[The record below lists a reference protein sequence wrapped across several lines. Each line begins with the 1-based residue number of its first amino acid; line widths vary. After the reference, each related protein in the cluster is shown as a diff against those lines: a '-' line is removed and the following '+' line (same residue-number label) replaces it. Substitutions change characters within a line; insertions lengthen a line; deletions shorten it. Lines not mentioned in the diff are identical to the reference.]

1 VFLALGW
8 RKGRTS
14 WERSTERSTVR
25 SRRSTREVTRQLT
38 VDKSETEAIN
48 IS

>member
-1 VFLALGW
+1 MFLALGW
-8 RKGRTS
+8 GKGRRGR
-14 WERSTERSTVR
+14 ERSTERSTVR
-25 SRRSTREVTRQLT
+25 NRRSTREVTRQLT